1 MQDSQV
7 PQPSMGVQL
16 ARVLFS
22 VALVPLLLVLTAFS
36 IFLNMVLAVEWVASA
51 EASAAASEAAI
62 ILEV

>member
-1 MQDSQV
+1 
-7 PQPSMGVQL
+7 MGVQL
-16 ARVLFS
+16 ARVLSS
-22 VALVPLLLVLTAFS
+22 VALVLLLSVLTVFS